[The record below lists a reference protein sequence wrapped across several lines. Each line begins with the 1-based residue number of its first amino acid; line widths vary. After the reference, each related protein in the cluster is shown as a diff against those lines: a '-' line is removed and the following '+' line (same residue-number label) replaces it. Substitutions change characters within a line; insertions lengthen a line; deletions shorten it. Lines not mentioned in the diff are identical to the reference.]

1 MGRRLHLNTGAGFIT
16 GGLVHALQCADHVAA
31 SVDRRRPEARALAS
45 WLDDD
50 RAGIGLS
57 DGENFCPAAAGRCPL
72 PAAAWRRVR
81 TAITRTFRIAA
92 VDPDAPAERWLAVLN
107 ARLGLDA
114 LEQRLLALALFY
126 AMDERLEHL
135 VDQVSTARGGPSRL
149 HCNANFLALLVAD
162 TPGAVELALSP
173 DGRLLGSGLLRVD
186 NEGDLDLLWQIT
198 SLIRRSISPQ
208 ADPFAQLLGASIP
221 ASLAPE
227 AFAHLGQQAEI
238 AAALLRASVVGGE
251 PGVNILL
258 YGPPGTGK
266 TSFAATLAAQVG
278 ARLRPI
284 TEHDRIGAEPNRS
297 ERLSGLQLAQRLA
310 PVGETV
316 LLFDE
321 AEDVFTRSSFADGEP
336 VTTSRVFMHRLLE
349 RTPVPV
355 IWTANDITVL
365 GPAVLRR
372 MTLCLEMK
380 IPGLAVRT
388 RLWRDLGRA
397 EGVPLTDT
405 DAARLAR
412 LVPAAP
418 AVAATALR
426 ATRLAGGD
434 AHTTHVIVEGI
445 ARAVAGGRPLV
456 PAAGRP
462 ALYDPALVNADTDLQ
477 ALADT
482 LSRRGAPRAVSLLL
496 SGPPGTGKSAWAR
509 HLAGRMGMEVLEKRA
524 SDLLG
529 PYVGQTEAAIASAF
543 AEARET
549 GAFLIF
555 DEADSLLGDRTG
567 AVRSWEVSQV
577 NEMLTWMEQHPLP
590 FACTTNLPE
599 RLDPASLRRFL
610 VKATF
615 KWLTVE
621 QARLAWLQFFGG
633 EPPAAL
639 KALRTL
645 TPADFALVK
654 RRIKLLDSEPL
665 ATTILKLM
673 SHESEDRVPC
683 LRHVVG
689 FRSNGADD

>member
-1 MGRRLHLNTGAGFIT
+1 MGRRLRLNTGAGLIT
-16 GGLVHALQCADHVAA
+16 GGLIHALRCADNVAA
-31 SVDRRRPEARALAS
+31 SVDRRRPEARALAA

-50 RAGIGLS
+50 RTGIGLS
-57 DGENFCPAAAGRCPL
+57 DGDNFCPDAPARSPL

-81 TAITRTFRIAA
+81 AAITRTLRTVAA
-92 VDPDAPAERWLAVLN
+92 DPEAPAERWLNALN
-107 ARLGLDA
+107 TRLGLDP
-114 LEQRLLALALFY
+114 LEQRLFALALFY

-135 VDQVSTARGGPSRL
+135 ADHVSTARGGPSRL
-149 HCNANFLALLVAD
+149 HCDTILLALLLAD
-162 TPGAVELALSP
+162 APGAVELALTP
-173 DGRLLGSGLLRVD
+173 DSRLIGSGLLRVD
-186 NEGDLDLLWQIT
+186 SDGDLDVLWQLT
-198 SLIRRSISPQ
+198 SLIRRSVPPQ
-208 ADPFAQLLGASIP
+208 ADPFVQLLGATIP
-221 ASLAPE
+221 ASLTPE
-227 AFAHLGQQAEI
+227 AFSHLGQQAAI
-238 AAALLRASVVGGE
+238 AVALLRAAVAEHE

-278 ARLRPI
+278 ALLRPV
-284 TEHDRIGAEPNRS
+284 TEHDRIGGEPNRS
-297 ERLSGLQLAQRLA
+297 ERLAGLQLAQRLA

-321 AEDVFTRSSFADGEP
+321 AEDVFARNSFANGEP
-336 VTTSRVFMHRLLE
+336 VTASRVFMHRLLE

-355 IWTANDITVL
+355 IWTANDISVL

-380 IPGLAVRT
+380 IPGIAVRT

-397 EGVPLTDT
+397 EGIPLTEP

-426 ATRLAGGD
+426 ATRLAGGN
-434 AHTTHVIVEGI
+434 AKTTQIIVEGI
-445 ARAVAGGRPLV
+445 ARAVSGGCPLPPMADRPT
-456 PAAGRP
+456 
-462 ALYDPALVNADTDLQ
+462 LYDPALVNADTDLQ

-482 LSRRGAPRAVSLLL
+482 LCRAGAPRAISLLL

-509 HLAGRMGMEVLEKRA
+509 HLAERMGMEVLEKRA

-529 PYVGQTEAAIASAF
+529 PYVGQTEAAIAAAF

-555 DEADSLLGDRTG
+555 DEADSLLGDRAG
-567 AVRSWEVSQV
+567 AVRSWEISQV

-610 VKATF
+610 VKAAF
-615 KWLTVE
+615 KWLTAE
-621 QARLAWLQFFGG
+621 QARLAWQRFFRYGV
-633 EPPAAL
+633 P
-639 KALRTL
+639 
-645 TPADFALVK
+645 
-654 RRIKLLDSEPL
+654 
-665 ATTILKLM
+665 
-673 SHESEDRVPC
+673 DR
-683 LRHVVG
+683 
-689 FRSNGADD
+689 A

>member
-1 MGRRLHLNTGAGFIT
+1 
-16 GGLVHALQCADHVAA
+16 
-31 SVDRRRPEARALAS
+31 
-45 WLDDD
+45 
-50 RAGIGLS
+50 
-57 DGENFCPAAAGRCPL
+57 
-72 PAAAWRRVR
+72 
-81 TAITRTFRIAA
+81 
-92 VDPDAPAERWLAVLN
+92 
-107 ARLGLDA
+107 
-114 LEQRLLALALFY
+114 
-126 AMDERLEHL
+126 MDERLEHL

-149 HCNANFLALLVAD
+149 HCNANFLALLVAE

-186 NEGDLDLLWQIT
+186 NDGDLDVLWQIT
-198 SLIRRSISPQ
+198 SLIRRSTSPQ
-208 ADPFAQLLGASIP
+208 ADPFAQLLGASIT
-221 ASLAPE
+221 ATLAPD
-227 AFAHLGQQAEI
+227 AFAHLGPQAEI
-238 AAALLRASVVGGE
+238 AAALLRAAVAGGE

-310 PVGETV
+310 PMGETV

-380 IPGLAVRT
+380 ISGLAVRT

-397 EGVPLTDT
+397 EGVPLTDA

-426 ATRLAGGD
+426 ATRLAGGN

-445 ARAVAGGRPLV
+445 ARAVAGGRPPV
-456 PAAGRP
+456 PVADRP
-462 ALYDPALVNADTDLQ
+462 TLYDPALVNADTDLQ

-482 LSRRGAPRAVSLLL
+482 LSRPGAPRAVSLLL

-509 HLAGRMGMEVLEKRA
+509 HLADRMGMEVLEKRA

-529 PYVGQTEAAIASAF
+529 PYVGQTEAAIANAF
-543 AEARET
+543 AEAREA
-549 GAFLIF
+549 GAFLVF
-555 DEADSLLGDRTG
+555 DEADSLLGDRAG
-567 AVRSWEVSQV
+567 AVRNWEVSQV

-599 RLDPASLRRFL
+599 RLDSASLRRFL
-610 VKATF
+610 VKIGF
-615 KWLTVE
+615 DWLT
-621 QARLAWLQFFGG
+621 QSQIRSAWRLFFDTQ
-633 EPPAAL
+633 PPEHIEL
-639 KALRTL
+639 LTSL
-645 TPADFALVK
+645 TPADFALVS
-654 RRIKLLDSEPL
+654 RRAELLSKPATSIILLDLLTGECSSRPSRRP
-665 ATTILKLM
+665 A
-673 SHESEDRVPC
+673 
-683 LRHVVG
+683 VG
-689 FRSNGADD
+689 FQAA